1 MKIKY
6 GELAQL
12 PERNIGFSIK
22 INHLQKQVRE
32 MKIKYGEL
40 AQLPERNIG
49 FSIKINHLQ
58 KQVREKPDTQMG
70 N

>member
-22 INHLQKQVRE
+22 INHLQKQVRK

-40 AQLPERNIG
+40 AQLLEKPWL
-49 FSIKINHLQ
+49 FKVVHLQ
-58 KQVREKPDTQMG
+58 KQVRQKPETQMG

>member
-12 PERNIGFSIK
+12 LEKPWLFK
-22 INHLQKQVRE
+22 VVHLQKQVR
-32 MKIKYGEL
+32 
-40 AQLPERNIG
+40 Q
-49 FSIKINHLQ
+49 
-58 KQVREKPDTQMG
+58 KPDTQMG